1 MRRASRRLQGGLRG
15 LQGGLE
21 KGSKGASRGLQALFT
36 FVSASVPGEGLF
48 KPMLGP
54 SLRAISA
61 TTEGKE
67 HPLKGTFEGGGSDP
81 ARPYRYIK
89 SKKHKNRRQKQV
101 STFQII
107 PSVVKY
113 DLHRLFAISQGEA
126 LGAGLR
132 VGFKRGVQ
140 GEASREASRGASKG
154 ASRGGLRR
162 LKGGA

>member
-15 LQGGLE
+15 HQGGLE

-162 LKGGA
+162 LKVGA

>member
-1 MRRASRRLQGGLRG
+1 MRPLCFILSFLIRLPAYPNVR
-15 LQGGLE
+15 
-21 KGSKGASRGLQALFT
+21 
-36 FVSASVPGEGLF
+36 
-48 KPMLGP
+48 
-54 SLRAISA
+54 
-61 TTEGKE
+61 TEPQRYRPQQRKKK

-107 PSVVKY
+107 ASVVKY

-140 GEASREASRGASKG
+140 GGAS
-154 ASRGGLRR
+154 R
-162 LKGGA
+162 LKGGLKGGFKGGLRGGLKGGLRGA